1 MKKYLAFLVLAMVAT
16 ACGGSESSDP
26 VDTTAG
32 ASPTTVAVGSDGTQ
46 PPTTQAERSD
56 APPAQN
62 VPGGI
67 VLTIG
72 DEPWEFGSA
81 QCAFYNAEPGSD
93 GSEWNVS
100 NIKDGLQVYVNV
112 DSFETSV
119 SIADIAN
126 GGNPTLAW
134 AAVNDAVSLTVDGD
148 SISARGTFTDEVGG
162 SGPTEGTLEA
172 ECADWFEG

>member
-1 MKKYLAFLVLAMVAT
+1 MRKYLVFLALAMVVA

-26 VDTTAG
+26 PDTTAG
-32 ASPTTVAVGSDGTQ
+32 ASPTTVGASPEGTQ
-46 PPTTQAERSD
+46 PPTTEAESSD
-56 APPAQN
+56 TPPAAGQ
-62 VPGGI
+62 PGGI

-72 DEPWEFGSA
+72 DETWEFGSA
-81 QCAFYNAEPGSD
+81 QCAFYNASPGSD

-112 DSFETSV
+112 DPFETSV
-119 SIADIAN
+119 TIADIAN
-126 GGNPTLAW
+126 GGSPTLSW
-134 AAVNDAVSLTVDGD
+134 EAVDDAVSLTVDGD
-148 SISARGTFTDEVGG
+148 SISAQGTFTDNVGG